1 MPESSDA
8 FTPRVIVRFLR
19 VLVFATRSGEGPF
32 IHPLQTS
39 IIVRRKPVAC

>member
-8 FTPRVIVRFLR
+8 FIPRVIFRFRR

-32 IHPLQTS
+32 THPLPTS
-39 IIVRRKPVAC
+39 IIVQRKPVAC